1 MDIALTLNLVSTL
14 SLLGALVFAGWQL
27 HFAHRQRSRE
37 SALQLMHSL
46 RSLEFV
52 EGVIQIAELPD
63 GLSRA
68 EITKRLGGE
77 PGKAWLACMC
87 LDGLGVMV
95 YRGEVELEIAQDFF
109 KNSIAIV
116 WQKLETAI
124 AELRKEQHSETIYE
138 WLQWLAQKQVSSRA
152 VARAPVYR

>member
-1 MDIALTLNLVSTL
+1 MDVALTLNFVSTL

-27 HFAHRQRSRE
+27 HFAHKQRSRE
-37 SALQLMHSL
+37 SSLQLMQSL

-95 YRGEVELEIAQDFF
+95 YRGEVNFELAEDFF

-116 WQKLETAI
+116 WRKLETAI
-124 AELRKEQHSETIYE
+124 TELRKEQHSETIYE
-138 WLQWLAQKQVSSRA
+138 WLQWLAKKQVQSHSVTRS
-152 VARAPVYR
+152 PVYR